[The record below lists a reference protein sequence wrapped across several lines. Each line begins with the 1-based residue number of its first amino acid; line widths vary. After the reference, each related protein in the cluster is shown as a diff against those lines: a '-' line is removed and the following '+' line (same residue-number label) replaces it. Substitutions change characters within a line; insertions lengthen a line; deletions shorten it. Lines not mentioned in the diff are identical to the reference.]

1 MLEVLTNP
9 AAHAG
14 VGVHLDTSKLFC
26 GEQSAFWLHPVWVL
40 MEVVTLF
47 YAAEAVLGT
56 WRGPSTPP
64 PFGAMAVLMVAAVAA
79 TTATSGVLCL
89 QVMACNLA
97 TKPCVVLGAAGA
109 ACLVVV
115 LLVATQHHMACVVA
129 HKST

>member
-1 MLEVLTNP
+1 
-9 AAHAG
+9 
-14 VGVHLDTSKLFC
+14 LDTSKLFC
-26 GEQSAFWLHPVWVL
+26 KEQFAFWLHPVWFLV
-40 MEVVTLF
+40 EVVTLF
-47 YAAEAVLGT
+47 NAAEAVLGT

-64 PFGAMAVLMVAAVAA
+64 PFGAMAVLMAAAVAA

-97 TKPCVVLGAAGA
+97 YTLVTKPCVVLGAAGA

-115 LLVATQHHMACVVA
+115 LLVATQHHMAWVVA